1 MAIAGIVV
9 SSLREHLKL
18 LCNELRATRGVLDV
32 QEVPGTDRLAVV
44 LESPSRTLQGYLE
57 YVNGL
62 PHVLALDIA
71 FINYEDD
78 MDSTG
83 HMPCP
88 PHRPRGRGPS
98 PVVEGAGE
106 GGLQ

>member
-9 SSLREHLKL
+9 SSLREHLKP
-18 LCNELRATRGVLDV
+18 LCSELRATRGVLEV
-32 QEVPGTDRLAVV
+32 QEVPGADKLAVV

-62 PHVLALDIA
+62 PHVLALDVA

-78 MDSTG
+78 MDSQG

-88 PHRPRGRGPS
+88 PHRPRGQGPS
-98 PVVEGAGE
+98 PMVDGAGE
-106 GGLQ
+106 RELQ

>member
-18 LCNELRATRGVLDV
+18 LCSELQATRGVLDV

-57 YVNGL
+57 YVNDL
-62 PHVLALDIA
+62 PHVLALDVA

-78 MDSTG
+78 MDSQG

-88 PHRPRGRGPS
+88 PHRPRAHGAS
-98 PVVEGAGE
+98 PIVGGIGE
-106 GGLQ
+106 EGLQ

>member
-9 SSLREHLKL
+9 SSLREHLL
-18 LCNELRATRGVLDV
+18 PLCSELRATRGVLEV
-32 QEVPGTDRLAVV
+32 REVPEADKLAVV

-57 YVNGL
+57 YVSGL
-62 PHVLALDIA
+62 PHVLALDVA

-88 PHRPRGRGPS
+88 PHRPRAHSSS
-98 PVVEGAGE
+98 PVMDGVDE

>member
-1 MAIAGIVV
+1 MAIAGVV
-9 SSLREHLKL
+9 ISCLREHLL
-18 LCNELRATRGVLDV
+18 PLCNELRATRGVLEV
-32 QEVPGTDRLAVV
+32 QEVPDVDKLAVV
-44 LESPSRTLQGYLE
+44 LESSSRTLQGYLE

-62 PHVLALDIA
+62 PHVLALDVA

-78 MDSTG
+78 MDITG